1 MNKPTPTRRRHAIIT
16 LKDAPRRYTPVSY
29 HTGDDLRLF
38 MENLGYREGSYK
50 VTPERSDPSP
60 SAWREVE
67 VDINGLLGIYDLA
80 S

>member
-1 MNKPTPTRRRHAIIT
+1 MNKPTRRRYATIT

-38 MENLGYREGSYK
+38 MESLGYREGSYK
-50 VTPERSDPSP
+50 VKPEYSDPAP

-67 VDINGLLGIYDLA
+67 VDVNGLLGIYNLA